1 MIKLLLKLR
10 VRVILTSNAITNSLE
25 EVKGGNKVSQHPIL
39 EVPPLNG
46 VLLATHALEDYQ
58 RGRATLQ
65 KEKG

>member
-25 EVKGGNKVSQHPIL
+25 EVKGGNEISQHPIL

-46 VLLATHALEDYQ
+46 VLLATYALEDYQ